1 MSARSIPVTVY
12 AEMTPNPDVMKFVTN
27 KIINP
32 GAPLDF
38 SSSAPV
44 KGAPIASA
52 LLNFPFIDNVFI
64 ANNYISVTKN
74 DKIDWD
80 MVVMETREFILNYIQ
95 TGKEIIQQEALQ
107 PHAIKENQLHE
118 KKGEAVQYNI
128 STSELDDKIIEA
140 LNEYIRPAVE
150 SDGGSID
157 FVNFKEGK
165 VTVALRGACSGC
177 PSSTVTLKQGIQS
190 LLTRMFPEV
199 TSVESLAH

>member
-44 KGAPIASA
+44 KGAPIAAA

-74 DKIDWD
+74 DKIS
-80 MVVMETREFILNYIQ
+80 FIIN
-95 TGKEIIQQEALQ
+95 
-107 PHAIKENQLHE
+107 
-118 KKGEAVQYNI
+118 
-128 STSELDDKIIEA
+128 
-140 LNEYIRPAVE
+140 
-150 SDGGSID
+150 
-157 FVNFKEGK
+157 
-165 VTVALRGACSGC
+165 
-177 PSSTVTLKQGIQS
+177 
-190 LLTRMFPEV
+190 
-199 TSVESLAH
+199 

>member
-38 SSSAPV
+38 SSSAPI
-44 KGAPIASA
+44 KGAPIAAA

-95 TGKEIIQQEALQ
+95 TGKEIILQEALQ

-199 TSVESLAH
+199 TTVESLAH